1 MTIEDIVLYLRLSR
15 IGIPTWDQQ
24 LVNSISDQF
33 SQGLGLT
40 EKQDTVVRRILKK
53 HKEAISLKLSKDIS
67 PFLENPNY
75 RNPIRKI
82 SYDKKISVDT
92 DSNYG
97 KIIKM
102 IFPYNEEYVNKI
114 RKHRDNSMSSAAAW
128 DKDQKSW
135 NFSLGEENI
144 NFLMN
149 FSQENDFEI
158 DKEFSNFVEQTK
170 NIISNMEKYAITLG
184 VENSVP
190 YLKNSNKFIPKLE
203 SDKILDAIFE
213 SRRRG
218 IFIWDEQISEFVEN
232 IQNDTTKRFLK
243 SAANE
248 NLHVDPE
255 NSSLFSLEDVV
266 KYMSPSLFVI
276 PGIEELEKLKEA
288 FFFLSKIGIKNEE
301 MSVMFRLPT
310 DTHQNFNNFVK
321 EQQLNSPLTEKTQIV
336 FVSGKLPKPILKSKI
351 KFHCVVN
358 MGFPNVHYTL
368 KDYVKNQENVVFFVH
383 KKEYRNRQFELV

>member
-1 MTIEDIVLYLRLSR
+1 MTIEDIVLYLRLSK
-15 IGIPTWDQQ
+15 ILIPAWDQQ
-24 LVNSISDQF
+24 LINSISDQF

-40 EKQDTVVRRILKK
+40 EKQDTVVKRILKK
-53 HKEAISLKLSKDIS
+53 HKDIISLKLSKDIT
-67 PFLENPNY
+67 PFLENPTY
-75 RNPIRKI
+75 RNSIRKI
-82 SYDKKISVDT
+82 SYDKKIVIDT
-92 DSNYG
+92 NSNHE

-114 RKHRDNSMSSAAAW
+114 RKHRDSLHSAAAVW

-135 NFSLGEENI
+135 NFLLNEENI

-149 FSQENDFEI
+149 FSQENEFEI
-158 DKEFSNFVEQTK
+158 DEEFSSFVSQTK
-170 NIISNMEKYAITLG
+170 NVILNMEKYAITLG

-203 SDKILDAIFE
+203 SDEILDAIFE

-218 IFIWDEQISEFVEN
+218 IFVWDEHVFEFVES
-232 IQNDTTKRFLK
+232 IQNNITKQFLK
-243 SAANE
+243 SATNE
-248 NLHVDPE
+248 HLHVDPE
-255 NSSLFSLEDVV
+255 NSSLFSLKDVI
-266 KYMSPSLFVI
+266 KYMSPVLFVI
-276 PGIEELEKLKEA
+276 PGVEELEKLKEA
-288 FFFLSKIGIKNEE
+288 FLFLSDIGIKNEE

-368 KDYVKNQENVVFFVH
+368 KDYIKNQENVVFFVH
-383 KKEYRNRQFELV
+383 KKEYRNTQFELM